1 MRHPRAAIALTVFL
15 LGCIVVDVNVLRQTS
30 PAVVKAEEHGT
41 SVDLKY
47 QPGYSTW
54 GPTDVYG
61 TAVLWPQEG
70 VATLAVHLMPRLEGG
85 DRYVW
90 WVVNTK
96 SGAALRLG
104 TFNTS
109 NAGDT
114 FLDTFIA
121 HSLPAHANA
130 VVVTVASATDPLST
144 PAASRS
150 LYGVLPPLLINN
162 AATTVSSASLPGDG
176 SATTSR
182 EGAGS
187 GTESSSPV
195 SRAPLSPTQL
205 PRILPM
211 TGGAATLP
219 WHRQ

>member
-15 LGCIVVDVNVLRQTS
+15 LGCIVVDINVLRQTS

-41 SVDLKY
+41 SVDLSY
-47 QPGYSTW
+47 QRGYSTW

-61 TAVLWPQEG
+61 TAVLWPKEA
-70 VATLAVHLMPRLEGG
+70 VATLAVHLLPRLEGG

-96 SGAALRLG
+96 SGVALRLG

-109 NAGDT
+109 NAGDI
-114 FLDTFIA
+114 FLDTFIVHA
-121 HSLPAHANA
+121 LPAGANA
-130 VVVTVASATDPLST
+130 VLVTVASATDTLGT
-144 PAASRS
+144 PSASRS
-150 LYGVLPPLLINN
+150 LYGALPALTTAA
-162 AATTVSSASLPGDG
+162 AATAVPGSFLPGDG

-182 EGAGS
+182 EGALS

-195 SRAPLSPTQL
+195 SRTPLSPKQL
-205 PRILPM
+205 PRVLPM
-211 TGGAATLP
+211 TGGAAQLP
-219 WHRQ
+219 WQRR

>member
-30 PAVVKAEEHGT
+30 PTVVRAEEHGT
-41 SVDLKY
+41 SVDLGY

-61 TAVLWPQEG
+61 TAVLWPKEG
-70 VATLAVHLMPRLEGG
+70 VATLSVHLLPRLEGG

-96 SGAALRLG
+96 NGAAMRLG
-104 TFNTS
+104 TFNTT

-121 HSLPAHANA
+121 HSLPAGANA
-130 VVVTVASATDPLST
+130 VVVTVASAADKLGAPSS
-144 PAASRS
+144 SRS
-150 LYGVLPPLLINN
+150 LYGVLPPLTGVPV
-162 AATTVSSASLPGDG
+162 ATVVPGNSLPGDG

-182 EGAGS
+182 EGTLSA
-187 GTESSSPV
+187 TENSSPP
-195 SRAPLSPTQL
+195 SRTPMSPNQL
-205 PRILPM
+205 PRVLPL

-219 WHRQ
+219 WQRR